1 MRTGSRMASRFMTLC
16 SNTLANRQQAKS
28 RIRKDSSNESE
39 VNLRSRSNPAKRAH
53 VGPNPNNKEKTVKTK
68 QQCSSRLEGCR
79 RRYGTFWA
87 GPAGWRA
94 QIRHAAQGSE
104 CDCQWSAGETRARA
118 GLVGCI

>member
-1 MRTGSRMASRFMTLC
+1 MRTGSGMASRFMTLC
-16 SNTLANRQQAKS
+16 SNTLANPQQAKS

-53 VGPNPNNKEKTVKTK
+53 VGPNPNNKEKTIK
-68 QQCSSRLEGCR
+68 QECSSRLEGCR

-87 GPAGWRA
+87 GPAGWCA